1 MKRILVVDG
10 DTGVRARIAKHARM
24 EGYDVTEAGDG
35 ETALSL
41 SRQQNAFDLMV
52 LAVNLPG
59 MDGFTVLKAVRT
71 FSTIPVLIL
80 SSKNTAED
88 RIHGLELGADDY
100 MTKPFS
106 ARELLL
112 RISAIL
118 KRCSTL
124 ASEEAEV
131 LRSGGLVLDL
141 TARRVEVDGRQI
153 NLTPREFDLLTV
165 LMSHP
170 DVAFSRKRLLDII
183 WGGELSTDT
192 RTLDTHIQH
201 IRCAIVPYSDRIVIE
216 EKSMLGIKKN
226 KAYTLDESK
235 MEIRCIP
242 DSVKKEK
249 KRKESKKNEEDIE
262 KRKLPYYPNDSL
274 LEDAFQEFLLMRK
287 KIKRPLATKQ
297 ALTRMMNKI
306 QRLSGGDN
314 ELAVKIINQSTDHCW
329 QDVYELKKDSPY
341 PNKQDQGKT
350 DWNTV

>member
-71 FSTIPVLIL
+71 FSAIPVLIL

-153 NLTPREFDLLTV
+153 NLTPR
-165 LMSHP
+165 
-170 DVAFSRKRLLDII
+170 
-183 WGGELSTDT
+183 
-192 RTLDTHIQH
+192 
-201 IRCAIVPYSDRIVIE
+201 
-216 EKSMLGIKKN
+216 
-226 KAYTLDESK
+226 
-235 MEIRCIP
+235 
-242 DSVKKEK
+242 
-249 KRKESKKNEEDIE
+249 
-262 KRKLPYYPNDSL
+262 
-274 LEDAFQEFLLMRK
+274 
-287 KIKRPLATKQ
+287 
-297 ALTRMMNKI
+297 
-306 QRLSGGDN
+306 
-314 ELAVKIINQSTDHCW
+314 
-329 QDVYELKKDSPY
+329 
-341 PNKQDQGKT
+341 
-350 DWNTV
+350 

>member
-71 FSTIPVLIL
+71 FSAIPVLIL

-124 ASEEAEV
+124 ASEEA
-131 LRSGGLVLDL
+131 
-141 TARRVEVDGRQI
+141 EVDGRQI

-201 IRCAIVPYSDRIVIE
+201 IRCAIVPYSDRIV
-216 EKSMLGIKKN
+216 
-226 KAYTLDESK
+226 TL
-235 MEIRCIP
+235 RG
-242 DSVKKEK
+242 V
-249 KRKESKKNEEDIE
+249 
-262 KRKLPYYPNDSL
+262 
-274 LEDAFQEFLLMRK
+274 
-287 KIKRPLATKQ
+287 
-297 ALTRMMNKI
+297 
-306 QRLSGGDN
+306 G
-314 ELAVKIINQSTDHCW
+314 
-329 QDVYELKKDSPY
+329 
-341 PNKQDQGKT
+341 
-350 DWNTV
+350 